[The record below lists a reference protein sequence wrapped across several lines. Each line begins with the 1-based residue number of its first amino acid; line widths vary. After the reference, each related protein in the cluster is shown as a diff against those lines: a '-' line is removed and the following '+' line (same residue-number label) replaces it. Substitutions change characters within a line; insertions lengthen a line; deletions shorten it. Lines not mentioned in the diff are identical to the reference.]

1 MKRYVKSAR
10 TQSPNDED
18 LRNYYTAT
26 HKLIDSYDARLSP
39 TITHP

>member
-10 TQSPNDED
+10 IQSPNDED

-26 HKLIDSYDARLSP
+26 YKLIDSYDARLSP
-39 TITHP
+39 TITLI